1 VVAVPDP
8 QGTATTEE
16 NEPTGAAV
24 GVVAIAHSR
33 RGRSEGLP
41 GLLSSEGYE
50 VVGTPVRR
58 TLVDELTTIRPDV
71 VVVDASL
78 DDFDVLRVCRDLR
91 GSLSARIVVFPPE
104 TADETWTMA
113 ALRAG
118 ADDVL
123 ERGTSEAMI
132 RTRMM
137 AIVRSGP
144 LLDRP
149 PDHLVVGDVVVDVD
163 GHLVTIAGDV
173 VRFPMRLYSTLV
185 ELARRP
191 NTVVTSEELLH
202 DIWGVDPRPA
212 HRRRLRVAV
221 SSLRRLLGQG
231 AQRPRI
237 ETVVRVGYR
246 LATAAPTVLV
256 S

>member
-1 VVAVPDP
+1 
-8 QGTATTEE
+8 
-16 NEPTGAAV
+16 
-24 GVVAIAHSR
+24 
-33 RGRSEGLP
+33 
-41 GLLSSEGYE
+41 
-50 VVGTPVRR
+50 
-58 TLVDELTTIRPDV
+58 
-71 VVVDASL
+71 
-78 DDFDVLRVCRDLR
+78 
-91 GSLSARIVVFPPE
+91 
-104 TADETWTMA
+104 
-113 ALRAG
+113 
-118 ADDVL
+118 
-123 ERGTSEAMI
+123 MI

-173 VRFPMRLYSTLV
+173 VRFPMRLFRTLV

-191 NTVVTSEELLH
+191 DTVVTSEELLH

>member
-1 VVAVPDP
+1 MNRGLAGEVVRMALDTLR
-8 QGTATTEE
+8 GNKLRSGLTIL
-16 NEPTGAAV
+16 
-24 GVVAIAHSR
+24 GVVI
-33 RGRSEGLP
+33 GI
-41 GLLSSEGYE
+41 
-50 VVGTPVRR
+50 T
-58 TLVDELTTIRPDV
+58 
-71 VVVDASL
+71 
-78 DDFDVLRVCRDLR
+78 
-91 GSLSARIVVFPPE
+91 
-104 TADETWTMA
+104 
-113 ALRAG
+113 
-118 ADDVL
+118 
-123 ERGTSEAMI
+123 
-132 RTRMM
+132 
-137 AIVRSGP
+137 AIVGMTSLIRGFDQSLRDSISQLGP
-144 LLDRP
+144 N
-149 PDHLVVGDVVVDVD
+149 
-163 GHLVTIAGDV
+163 TIIVQKWGALSFSAGKS
-173 VRFPMRLYSTLV
+173 FL

>member
-1 VVAVPDP
+1 MA
-8 QGTATTEE
+8 
-16 NEPTGAAV
+16 
-24 GVVAIAHSR
+24 VVAIAHSR
-33 RGRSEGLP
+33 RGRSAELP
-41 GLLSSEGYE
+41 GLLTSAGYD
-50 VVGTPVRR
+50 VVSTPVQR
-58 TLVDELTTIRPDV
+58 TLIAELATVRPDV
-71 VVVDASL
+71 VVVDGL
-78 DDFDVLRVCRDLR
+78 LGDFDVMRVCRDLR
-91 GSLSARIVVFPPE
+91 GSLAARIVVVPPPA
-104 TADETWTMA
+104 ADQGWTMA
-113 ALRAG
+113 ALHAG

-123 ERGTSEAMI
+123 EQDASEAMI
-132 RTRMM
+132 RARMM
-137 AIVRSGP
+137 AIVRKGAV
-144 LLDRP
+144 LDRA

-173 VRFPMRLYSTLV
+173 VRFPMRLFRTLV

-191 NTVVTSEELLH
+191 DTVVTSEELLH

-212 HRRRLRVAV
+212 HRRRLRVTV

-246 LATAAPTVLV
+246 LATTAV

>member
-1 VVAVPDP
+1 
-8 QGTATTEE
+8 
-16 NEPTGAAV
+16 
-24 GVVAIAHSR
+24 
-33 RGRSEGLP
+33 
-41 GLLSSEGYE
+41 
-50 VVGTPVRR
+50 
-58 TLVDELTTIRPDV
+58 
-71 VVVDASL
+71 
-78 DDFDVLRVCRDLR
+78 
-91 GSLSARIVVFPPE
+91 
-104 TADETWTMA
+104 MA
-113 ALRAG
+113 ALHAG

-123 ERGTSEAMI
+123 QHDASDAMI
-132 RTRMM
+132 RARMM
-137 AIVRSGP
+137 AIVRKGAV
-144 LLDRP
+144 LDRA
-149 PDHLVVGDVVVDVD
+149 PDHLVIGDVVVDVD

-173 VRFPMRLYSTLV
+173 VRFPMRLFRTLV

-202 DIWGVDPRPA
+202 DVWGVDLRPA

-246 LATAAPTVLV
+246 LATTAA